1 VPATGSEAD
10 RRRRIRFG
18 PARPRLSLRLRLTL
32 LYGACFVIGAA
43 AVIGLTYVIV
53 AHSTSSQV
61 RDLQVHGTSLHL
73 PPFALTVETPGATE
87 SNGKPT
93 MSVQR
98 VQVSAKGTE
107 TITLVPSSSEAQ
119 IIKQSQKKLQLER
132 LSSAQMARIRKGALL
147 TSRCMRAHGLKY
159 PDLAVGTLAGYGYAF
174 GLRPGTH
181 GLSQAEIGSA
191 AFQTANKACAQLLD
205 PYLPGV
211 SLPDLQS
218 DGIGAA
224 AQKQVNVLV
233 DRANGALSTERSRSL
248 SILLTWLGVALG
260 VLAIVSILLGWIV
273 AGQGLAPMRAMTSRA
288 RRITE
293 ENLHERLS
301 TETSEDELGELARTF
316 DDVLVRLERSF
327 DAQKQFVANASHEL
341 RTPVTFERTLLE
353 LALASPDADTET
365 LRRTCERVLAS
376 NHHQQQMIESLLMLA
391 RSQSGTD
398 VNLAVNLA
406 DLAEEAMLLRE
417 NRLSDL
423 DVTTQLHRAMLQGD
437 TALLER
443 LVSNLIDNAIT
454 HNLADGGWITV
465 ETGDTGAG
473 CWLAV
478 SNSGALVPESAA
490 PEIFKPF
497 RRVDAER
504 TATATGGAG
513 LGLSIVQAI
522 SDVHGAAIK
531 TSPLAGGG
539 LRLEVRFQTKLSQS
553 SQQSR
558 FVVD

>member
-1 VPATGSEAD
+1 V
-10 RRRRIRFG
+10 
-18 PARPRLSLRLRLTL
+18 
-32 LYGACFVIGAA
+32 
-43 AVIGLTYVIV
+43 
-53 AHSTSSQV
+53 
-61 RDLQVHGTSLHL
+61 
-73 PPFALTVETPGATE
+73 
-87 SNGKPT
+87 
-93 MSVQR
+93 SV
-98 VQVSAKGTE
+98 
-107 TITLVPSSSEAQ
+107 
-119 IIKQSQKKLQLER
+119 
-132 LSSAQMARIRKGALL
+132 
-147 TSRCMRAHGLKY
+147 
-159 PDLAVGTLAGYGYAF
+159 
-174 GLRPGTH
+174 
-181 GLSQAEIGSA
+181 
-191 AFQTANKACAQLLD
+191 
-205 PYLPGV
+205 
-211 SLPDLQS
+211 PDLQS

-273 AGQGLAPMRAMTSRA
+273 AGRGLAPMRAMTSRA

-423 DVTTQLHRAMLQGD
+423 DVTTHLHRAVLQGD
-437 TALLER
+437 PALLER

-454 HNLADGGWITV
+454 HNLAAGGWITV

-504 TATATGGAG
+504 TATAAGGAG

-522 SDVHGAAIK
+522 GDVHGAAIK

-553 SQQSR
+553 SQ
-558 FVVD
+558 